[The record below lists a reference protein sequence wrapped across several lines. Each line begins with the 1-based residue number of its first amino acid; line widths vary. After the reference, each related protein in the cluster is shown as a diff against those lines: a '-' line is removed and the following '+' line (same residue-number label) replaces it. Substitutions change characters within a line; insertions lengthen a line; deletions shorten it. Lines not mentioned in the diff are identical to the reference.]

1 MASGVFEQRG
11 VLIRAAA
18 FGVALVLTAGL
29 WSGHTRAAGPKFYD
43 DDPIARE
50 PETQDASAAA
60 PYDIHLTT
68 SLLVNLFAPPGDT
81 RPNVRAGNLNTID
94 EVPDSSWFTNRIY
107 AAPVT
112 AADVARGA
120 NTIDGP
126 APGRWTV
133 VGAKT
138 AGASPG
144 FRIRDAR
151 GELWFVSLDARGSP
165 RAATGA
171 IAVACRLFWALGYNQ
186 VENYLTAFRRDDL
199 DIAETAKIEVRPRY
213 ERRMKLEDLDGVLAR
228 GEKSADGSYR
238 AMAARAL
245 PGRILGGFPYY
256 GTRSDDP
263 NDIVPHE
270 HRRELRALKVFAAW
284 TNLVDLKALNT
295 LDTVITQDGRGLV
308 RHYLQDVGSTFGSG
322 AKGPHAWDEGHELVY
337 EGDPF
342 WKRLV
347 TFGFYLQ
354 PWQLVP
360 YHEHPEIGR
369 IETIRGFTP
378 EAWKPTVPVAPLRH
392 ARDDD
397 TFWAALRVAAF
408 SDDLIRAAVRE
419 ARYADP
425 AATEMLTTILIE
437 RRDAIVR
444 AYLPKITPL
453 VRFTLDER
461 GELAFENA
469 AVRAGVAN
477 PPAGGY
483 RAAWFAFDN
492 TTDVARGIGEPV
504 ASREERIAAPAGVRE
519 LAGGSYLKVSVTA
532 LDPAHPSWSRPID
545 VYFRRTSSGWRL
557 VGLER
562 TVQ

>member
-1 MASGVFEQRG
+1 V
-11 VLIRAAA
+11 
-18 FGVALVLTAGL
+18 
-29 WSGHTRAAGPKFYD
+29 
-43 DDPIARE
+43 
-50 PETQDASAAA
+50 
-60 PYDIHLTT
+60 
-68 SLLVNLFAPPGDT
+68 
-81 RPNVRAGNLNTID
+81 
-94 EVPDSSWFTNRIY
+94 SS
-107 AAPVT
+107 
-112 AADVARGA
+112 ADVARGA

-144 FRIRDAR
+144 FRMRDAR
-151 GELWFVSLDARGSP
+151 GELWFVSLDARGAP

-171 IAVACRLFWALGYNQ
+171 IAVANRLFWALGYNQ
-186 VENYLTAFRRDDL
+186 VENYLTAFRPEDL
-199 DIAETAKIEVRPRY
+199 DIDATATVEVRPRY
-213 ERRMKLEDLDGVLAR
+213 ERPMKIDDLDGVLAR
-228 GEKSADGSYR
+228 GAKSADGSYR

-245 PGRILGGFPYY
+245 PGRILGGFPYF
-256 GTRSDDP
+256 GTRPDDP

-322 AKGPHAWDEGHELVY
+322 ARGPHDFDEGHELVY
-337 EGDPF
+337 EGDPT
-342 WKRLV
+342 WKRAV
-347 TFGFYLQ
+347 TFGFYLR
-354 PWQLVP
+354 PWQTVP
-360 YHEHPEIGR
+360 FHEHPEIGR
-369 IETIRGFTP
+369 IETVRGFTP
-378 EAWKPTVPVAPLRH
+378 DAWKPRVPVAPLRY

-408 SDDLIRAAVRE
+408 TDDLIRAAVSE

-425 AATEMLTTILIE
+425 AATDMLTKILIE
-437 RRDAIVR
+437 RRDAIAR

-492 TTDVARGIGEPV
+492 VTQVARSIGEPV
-504 ASREERIAAPAGVRE
+504 ASREEKIAAPAGVRE
-519 LAGGSYLKVSVTA
+519 MREGSYLEVSVTA

-545 VYFRRTSSGWRL
+545 VYFRRTTSGWRL

-562 TVQ
+562 TVH